1 MSSPNLQDKIAAEFS
16 GINDGVSAKFTV
28 NDTDF
33 SFTDG
38 TIYQS
43 VDGQLCGGFKKAKTL
58 SAVKKF
64 VEARI

>member
-1 MSSPNLQDKIAAEFS
+1 MSSTNLQDKIATEFN
-16 GINDGVSAKFTV
+16 GINNGVSAKFTA

-33 SFTDG
+33 VFTDG
-38 TIYQS
+38 AIYQS

>member
-1 MSSPNLQDKIAAEFS
+1 MSSTNLQDKIATEFS
-16 GINDGVSAKFTV
+16 GVNDGVGAKFTV

-33 SFTDG
+33 VFTGG

-58 SAVKKF
+58 NAVKKF